1 MPWISLLIF
10 LATFLISKKKGASTG
25 TAALAATAAGV
36 GTYMLADPANPD
48 NVFGVGQGV
57 DVTDAEAGS
66 PTLVTTTSG
75 TAGTSTWGAVTK
87 TALETTKDVV
97 TNPNTAGTVAA
108 VGATTGSGI
117 FQSKNMPWLIGG
129 LALILL
135 MR

>member
-1 MPWISLLIF
+1 MPWISLLVF
-10 LATFLISKKKGASTG
+10 LATFLISKKKGAATG

-36 GTYMLADPANPD
+36 GTYMLADPSNPN
-48 NVFGVGQGV
+48 NVLGVGQGAN
-57 DVTDAEAGS
+57 VTDAEAGS
-66 PTLVTTTSG
+66 PALATTTSG
-75 TAGTSTWGAVTK
+75 TGGTSTWADVTK
-87 TALETTKDVV
+87 TTLETTKDVV

-117 FQSKNMPWLIGG
+117 FQSKNVPWLLGG